1 MQATFAVHSPRL
13 ITTGNR
19 TRFSIVKRDHQEH
32 WLMLEMRRVRVTYPG
47 GLTALQPTNL
57 AFREGDFTVLLG
69 PSGAGKSTLLRCL
82 NGLVVPTSGEI
93 LSGTFGSILS
103 SRASLRRLRARTGMV
118 FQQHQLIGRLSALT
132 NVLTGRLASHGFL
145 RTLLPMSRA
154 DRYVALSALERVGLV
169 DRALERADRLSGGQQ
184 QRVGIARALAQEPRL
199 ILADEPVA
207 SLDPATAVSVL
218 GLLHDI
224 CKADGITAIV
234 SLHQVDLARRF
245 ADRIVGLRA
254 GAIVFDSEPA
264 RLTDAELDRIYVQA
278 PGGIETQP
286 PPRAPTSP
294 FPVFADQPA

>member
-1 MQATFAVHSPRL
+1 
-13 ITTGNR
+13 
-19 TRFSIVKRDHQEH
+19 
-32 WLMLEMRRVRVTYPG
+32 MLEMHRVCVTYPG
-47 GLTALQPTNL
+47 GLTALHPASL

-82 NGLVVPTSGEI
+82 NGLVAPTSGEI
-93 LSGTFGSILS
+93 LSQSFGSILS

-132 NVLTGRLASHGFL
+132 NVLTGRLASHGSL

-154 DRYVALSALERVGLV
+154 DRHLALAALERVGLV
-169 DRALERADRLSGGQQ
+169 DRALERVDRLSGGQQ

-218 GLLHDI
+218 ALLHDI

-234 SLHQVDLARRF
+234 SLHQVELARRF
-245 ADRIVGLRA
+245 ADRVVGLRA
-254 GAIVFDSEPA
+254 GAVVFDSEPA
-264 RLTDAELDRIYVQA
+264 RLSEAELDRIYVHTPA
-278 PGGIETQP
+278 DVETQKPAPVSKP
-286 PPRAPTSP
+286 PL
-294 FPVFADQPA
+294 PVFADQPA